1 MFKTIVIA
9 ALGFA
14 AVSAQF
20 LDERNLQNGTTT
32 TTTPTTTTTTSSNTT
47 AAPATTQ
54 VAFTA
59 APAVSATGVET
70 GCNTAGYAIAL
81 NTRAGTA
88 VAATVPANL
97 CVPTDFIGST
107 LSIAGS
113 NYTFTKIAS
122 NVVAANR
129 TVCTTNADCTAANSC
144 CADVTLTAGPATGFG
159 TATKKF
165 CTLGAAATL
174 ANSTYAA
181 ASWLAGYTATV
192 KTAVCTPTAAP
203 ASFGSYIKASVM
215 VVVAVLS
222 VALF

>member
-20 LDERNLQNGTTT
+20 LDERNLQNTTANST
-32 TTTPTTTTTTSSNTT
+32 TTT
-47 AAPATTQ
+47 AAPTS
-54 VAFTA
+54 VAQNAFAA

-70 GCNTAGYAIAL
+70 GCNTAGYAIFT

-88 VAATVPANL
+88 VAATVPAIL
-97 CVPTDFIGST
+97 CVPTDFINAT
-107 LSIAGS
+107 LPIAGT
-113 NYTFTKIAS
+113 NYTFTRIAS
-122 NVVAANR
+122 NVVATVR
-129 TVCTTNADCTAANSC
+129 TPCTSNADCTAVGSC

-165 CTLGAAATL
+165 CTAGAALTL
-174 ANSTYAA
+174 GNSTYAA

-192 KTAVCTPTAAP
+192 RTAACTPTPP
-203 ASFGSYIKASVM
+203 AESFGSYIKASVM

>member
-20 LDERNLQNGTTT
+20 LDERNLQNTTANSTTT
-32 TTTPTTTTTTSSNTT
+32 TT
-47 AAPATTQ
+47 AAPTSVAQTAFAAAPSVAATTK
-54 VAFTA
+54 
-59 APAVSATGVET
+59 VET
-70 GCNTAGYAIAL
+70 GCNTAGYAIFT

-88 VAATVPANL
+88 VAATVPALL
-97 CVPTDFIGST
+97 CVPTDFVGST
-107 LSIAGS
+107 IGIAGT
-113 NYTFTKIAS
+113 NYTFTSIAS

-129 TVCTTNADCTAANSC
+129 TACTTNADCTTAGSC

-165 CTLGAAATL
+165 CTAGAALTL
-174 ANSTYAA
+174 GNSTYAA

-192 KTAVCTPTAAP
+192 RTAACTPTAP
-203 ASFGSYIKASVM
+203 TVESFGSYIKASVM

>member
-20 LDERNLQNGTTT
+20 LDERNLQNTTANT
-32 TTTPTTTTTTSSNTT
+32 TTT
-47 AAPATTQ
+47 AAPTSGAQT
-54 VAFTA
+54 AFAA

-70 GCNTAGYAIAL
+70 GCNTAGYAIFT
-81 NTRAGTA
+81 NTRAGVA
-88 VAATVPANL
+88 VAATVPVVL
-97 CVPTDFIGST
+97 CVPTDFINAT
-107 LSIAGS
+107 LPIAGT

-122 NVVAANR
+122 TVVGTAR
-129 TVCTTNADCTAANSC
+129 TACTTNADCTTAGSC

-165 CTLGAAATL
+165 CTAGAALTL

-192 KTAVCTPTAAP
+192 RTAACTPTAP
-203 ASFGSYIKASVM
+203 TVESFGSYIKASVM

>member
-20 LDERNLQNGTTT
+20 LDERNLQNTTANSTTT
-32 TTTPTTTTTTSSNTT
+32 TTTTT
-47 AAPATTQ
+47 AAPTSVSQT
-54 VAFTA
+54 AFTA
-59 APAVSATGVET
+59 APAVAATTNAES
-70 GCNTAGYAIAL
+70 GCNTAGYAIFL
-81 NTRAGTA
+81 NTRAGTPA
-88 VAATVPANL
+88 AATVPANL
-97 CVPTDFIGST
+97 CVPTDFINST
-107 LSIAGS
+107 FSIAGT

-122 NVVAANR
+122 NVVAPVRIA
-129 TVCTTNADCTAANSC
+129 CTTNADCTTAGSC
-144 CADVTLTAGPATGFG
+144 CADVTLTAGPAPGFA

-165 CTLGAAATL
+165 CTAGAALTL
-174 ANSTYAA
+174 GNSTYTA

-192 KTAVCTPTAAP
+192 RTAACTQTTAPP
-203 ASFGSYIKASVM
+203 AESFGSYIKASVM